1 MPVHVTNFN
10 ITAQGNSGT
19 NGNVAPYL
27 VDYAIGN
34 SSRVVVILRMARVK
48 RGMVYDFGPIR
59 AISLEYILC

>member
-1 MPVHVTNFN
+1 MFINSSMPVHVTNFN

-34 SSRVVVILRMARVK
+34 SSSVVNKSGVH
-48 RGMVYDFGPIR
+48 P
-59 AISLEYILC
+59 SLLAVTPF